1 VRRDPLGI
9 LVLRETVMILRLV
22 KFGVFTVVGGAL
34 VVSLLFGGEALSYIR
49 TSGKSMRQ
57 SVNEK
62 IPVEFQL
69 RRARD
74 LLGDILPEMQANVRM
89 MAQQEVEIDA
99 VRDDIEQSQ
108 KALVEEGGRIR
119 ILKDA
124 VSSGRSSF
132 TLAGL
137 TYTRDQLTQELSRR
151 FDRYREAEQMLAAK
165 RKLFD
170 NRRQALAAAEM
181 QLEQMRVRKVA
192 LQGQIEAL
200 TGQYRL
206 VQTASSN
213 SAVQVDPGKL
223 AQAEHL
229 VGEIRQQ
236 LNVAEH
242 VLAREAKFTQ
252 PIPVDTIDPQDL
264 VARVGRHFEGGATA
278 AAVTPAPAANDP
290 DTAAVTTDAP
300 ASSVGR

>member
-1 VRRDPLGI
+1 
-9 LVLRETVMILRLV
+9 MILKLI
-22 KFGVFTVVGGAL
+22 KFGVFTVAGGAV
-34 VVSLLFGGEALSYIR
+34 VVSLLFGGEALSYMR
-49 TSGKSMRQ
+49 TSGRAMRQ
-57 SVNEK
+57 SVNDK

-99 VRDDIEQSQ
+99 VREDIELSQ
-108 KALVEEGGRIR
+108 KSLVEEGGRIQ
-119 ILKDA
+119 ILKNA
-124 VSSGRSSF
+124 VSSGRSNF

-137 TYTRDQLTQELSRR
+137 TYTRDQLTQELARR

-165 RKLFD
+165 RKLYD
-170 NRRQALAAAEM
+170 NRRQALAAAEL

-192 LQGQIEAL
+192 LQGQIESL

-213 SAVQVDPGKL
+213 STVQVDPGKL
-223 AQAEHL
+223 AQAERL
-229 VGEIRQQ
+229 VSEIRQQ

-264 VARVGRHFEGGATA
+264 VARVGRHFEGSAT
-278 AAVTPAPAANDP
+278 AAVTPPATGSDADSTP
-290 DTAAVTTDAP
+290 VTTDAP
-300 ASSVGR
+300 ASAGR